1 MTESTAEKTS
11 SVSIILPA
19 KNEGE
24 SLAMLLPELKRLYP
38 TAEIIVVD
46 DGSDDNTPELCSL
59 NGVIHLRHPYSKG
72 NGAAIKSGAL
82 KATGDHLVM
91 LDADGQHSPADIELL
106 LSKLNEGY
114 DMVVAARDFSSQ
126 ASLPRGVANTIY
138 NRFASLMTGQKIT
151 DLTSGMRAFKAT
163 RLRKFLPIL
172 PNGFSYP
179 STITM
184 AFFRNGFNVAYL
196 PIKVNKRLGQSHL
209 RPIQDGIRFLL
220 IIFKLTTLYSPLK
233 IFFPIAL
240 VQAFLGLGYYAYT
253 YLSDG
258 RFTNMGVTLL
268 VSATT
273 IFLIGLVS
281 EQITMLL
288 YARLANDDDGQQ

>member
-1 MTESTAEKTS
+1 MKHTQKI
-11 SVSIILPA
+11 SIILPA
-19 KNEGE
+19 KDEAAALKE
-24 SLAMLLPELKRLYP
+24 LLPKLRASFKG
-38 TAEIIVVD
+38 AEIIVVD
-46 DGSDDNTPELCSL
+46 DGSEDDTPAICSS
-59 NGVIHLRHPYSKG
+59 NSVKRIHHPYSKG

-82 KATGDHLVM
+82 AATGDYLVM
-91 LDADGQHSPADIELL
+91 MDADGQHNPEEITALIE
-106 LSKLNEGY
+106 KLDSGF
-114 DMVVAARDFSSQ
+114 DMVVGARDFGSQ
-126 ASLPRGVANTIY
+126 ASLPRGIANAIY
-138 NRFASLMTGQKIT
+138 NKLASLLTGQKIA
-151 DLTSGMRAFKAT
+151 DLTSGMRAVRAKRF
-163 RLRKFLPIL
+163 RQFLPLL

-184 AFFRNGFNVAYL
+184 AFFRNGYNVAYL
-196 PIKVNKRLGQSHL
+196 PITANQRTGKSHL
-209 RPIQDGIRFLL
+209 QPIQDGIRFLL

-240 VQAFLGLGYYAYT
+240 FQALLGISYYAYT

-268 VSATT
+268 ISAIT

-288 YARLANDDDGQQ
+288 YTKLAESDDHSQ

>member
-1 MTESTAEKTS
+1 MISENIDPQPTI
-11 SVSIILPA
+11 SIILPA
-19 KNEGE
+19 KNEGKT
-24 SLAMLLPELKRLYP
+24 LIKLLPELRQLHAA
-38 TAEIIVVD
+38 AEIIVVD
-46 DGSDDNTPELCSL
+46 DGSDDETAQICRTNSVLH
-59 NGVIHLRHPYSKG
+59 IRHPYSKG

-82 KATGDHLVM
+82 AASGDYLIM
-91 LDADGQHSPADIELL
+91 MDADGQHAPSSIKLLIE
-106 LSKLNEGY
+106 KLDAGY
-114 DMVVAARDFSSQ
+114 DMAIAAREFASQ
-126 ASLPRGVANTIY
+126 ASLARGVANTIY
-138 NRFASLMTGQKIT
+138 NKFASLVTGQKIL
-151 DLTSGMRAFKAT
+151 DLTSGMRAVRAKKF
-163 RLRKFLPIL
+163 RQFLPLL

-184 AFFRNGFNVAYL
+184 AFFRSGYNVAYL
-196 PIKVNKRLGQSHL
+196 PVNVGKRQGKSHI

-240 VQAFLGLGYYAYT
+240 IQATIGLSYYIYT

-258 RFTNMGVTLL
+258 RFTNMGVTLII
-268 VSATT
+268 SAVT

-288 YARLANDDDGQQ
+288 YARLDSNED